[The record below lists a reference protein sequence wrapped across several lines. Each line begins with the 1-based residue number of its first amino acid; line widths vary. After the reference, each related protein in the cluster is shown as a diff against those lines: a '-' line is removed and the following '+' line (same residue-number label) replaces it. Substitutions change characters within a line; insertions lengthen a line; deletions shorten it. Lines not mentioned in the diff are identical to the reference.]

1 MTGTIWES
9 PRSNRKFSAAHLGLA
24 LLIGAVVGGAATF
37 ALDVSLP
44 TARISEPAVQAA
56 PRATVAANDVHTAAT
71 EQYAGWYL
79 RSPIGAG
86 AWAAETEQYTGE
98 WYERAANLAGST
110 TATEQYY
117 SYYIGDRSDD

>member
-1 MTGTIWES
+1 MTGTIWEI
-9 PRSNRKFSAAHLGLA
+9 PRTNRKFSAVHLGVA

-37 ALDVSLP
+37 TLGAGLP
-44 TARISEPAVQAA
+44 TARVTAPAAEAA
-56 PRATVAANDVHTAAT
+56 PRATVAAGDVHAAAT

-79 RSPIGAG
+79 RSPIGAR
-86 AWAAETEQYTGE
+86 AWAAETEQYTRE

-117 SYYIGDRSDD
+117 SYYLGDGRDD

>member
-1 MTGTIWES
+1 MTGTIWEI
-9 PRSNRKFSAAHLGLA
+9 PRTNRKFSAVHLGLA

-37 ALDVSLP
+37 ALGVGLP
-44 TARISEPAVQAA
+44 TAGVTGPAVEAE
-56 PRATVAANDVHTAAT
+56 PRTTVAAGALHAAAT
-71 EQYAGWYL
+71 EQYAEWYL

-86 AWAAETEQYTGE
+86 AWAAETEQYTGQ